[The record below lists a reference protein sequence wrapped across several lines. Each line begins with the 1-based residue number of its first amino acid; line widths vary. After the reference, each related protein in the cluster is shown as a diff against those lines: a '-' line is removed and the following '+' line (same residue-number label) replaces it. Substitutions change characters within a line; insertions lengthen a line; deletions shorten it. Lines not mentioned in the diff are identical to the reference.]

1 MGETDLRDRLALD
14 RTRLANERTLLSY
27 VRTALALAAGG
38 AGLLEFVEAPW
49 SRSSGWV
56 LILAGLMLLPVGLIR
71 FLQVRRELSAMSR
84 KDV

>member
-27 VRTALALAAGG
+27 VRTALALGAGG
-38 AGLLEFVEAPW
+38 AGLLKFVETPW
-49 SRSSGWV
+49 SRSSGWA
-56 LILAGLMLLPVGLIR
+56 LIIGSLLLLPVGLMR
-71 FLQVRRELSAMSR
+71 FLQVQRELAEMRR